1 MRTPARVRSSSAQTT
16 SQQMLRQITRSPYG
30 MTGALV
36 GGTLGLLVERSLYR

>member
-1 MRTPARVRSSSAQTT
+1 MRTPARDRTSSIQTT

-36 GGTLGLLVERSLYR
+36 GGTLGLLVERSLRR